1 MPEPATAD
9 LAPKVLTGIKSLVTN
24 LITSEATTEYMN
36 FHIYPSPVTCGF
48 AVSTV
53 VGFTVEFTYEPG
65 EPPVFKHLYTLNS
78 SVIT

>member
-1 MPEPATAD
+1 MPEPTTAD
-9 LAPKVLTGIKSLVTN
+9 LAPIDLTGIKSLVTN

-48 AVSTV
+48 EVSTD
-53 VGFTVEFTYEPG
+53 VGFTVDATVEPLDV
-65 EPPVFKHLYTLNS
+65 PVLKHLYTLNS